1 MRASE
6 AQSARAGTAGSADRR
21 RGTCFRVV
29 VVWERCAP
37 KRVSPVAHGA
47 AGLPKTILRVK
58 RLIVEMLSLSF
69 KLDNNA
75 PCRAEFPQMT
85 KLFQSVPSGLVGVT
99 SFCGSGGIVL
109 RTSPRINAITPSAP
123 QNPATPGQPACVQA
137 IPHSDP
143 STLDP
148 A

>member
-1 MRASE
+1 MPCGRGAVPTNFDGTEPSSGIRE
-6 AQSARAGTAGSADRR
+6 AQ
-21 RGTCFRVV
+21 
-29 VVWERCAP
+29 

-69 KLDNNA
+69 KLDKNA
-75 PCRAEFPQMT
+75 PCRAGFPLVT
-85 KLFQSVPSGLVGVT
+85 KLFQSVPSGLGGVT

-109 RTSPRINAITPSAP
+109 RISPRINAIAPSAP
-123 QNPATPGQPACVQA
+123 QNHATPGHPARVQA
-137 IPHSDP
+137 IPHNDP

-148 A
+148 P